1 MAEIEP
7 TRFMGPYGFTGC
19 TQCGG
24 SCYGKNCLSPTCE
37 YIERA
42 AFNRWERPPVFT
54 YAGSCV
60 KFPVTCNT
68 VSSLTYFPGEFVN
81 PMYLP
86 IPNQCQ
92 SKTKNDQFEVS
103 RVRYARL

>member
-7 TRFMGPYGFTGC
+7 TRYMGPHGFTGC

-24 SCYGKNCLSPTCE
+24 SCFGKHCLSPTCQ

-42 AFNRWERPPVFT
+42 AFNRFERPPVYT
-54 YAGSCV
+54 DPNTCI
-60 KFPVTCNT
+60 KFPVTCKT
-68 VSSLTYFPGEFVN
+68 VGDMMYHYGEFVS

-86 IPNQCQ
+86 LSNQCV
-92 SKTKNDQFEVS
+92 SKTKNSEFQMS
-103 RVRYARL
+103 RINYAHL